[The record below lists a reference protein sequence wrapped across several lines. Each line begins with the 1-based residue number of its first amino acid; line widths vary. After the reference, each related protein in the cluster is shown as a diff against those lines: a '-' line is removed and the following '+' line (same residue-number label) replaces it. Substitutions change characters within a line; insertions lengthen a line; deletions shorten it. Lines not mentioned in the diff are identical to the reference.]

1 MIRLFAAYVAR
12 LDFAHRDRPYFV
24 GQKARLLAAFNG
36 LMLIFLPLNLLKLLW
51 VQPPYLGT
59 RLVFNAVFALVA
71 ILSLWALSRGRLEL
85 ASRGLILVIVVLIHI
100 VVLVIPSYEQPL
112 GTAIQVI
119 VYDLVFLLFAI
130 VFTSRRL
137 AILVFGL
144 MIAGNFGF
152 YLRILNPP
160 PIGSMQFAADTLMRD
175 GLFAMVFVFSLGITI
190 ARMIEAA
197 HQRSEEALQRTRAT
211 NENLEQLVTERTRA
225 LEQASTQAAAASKAK
240 SEFLANMSH
249 EIRTPLNGI
258 IASSDLLMRRT
269 DLPPEAAEQAR
280 LVSESGDLLL
290 NLLGDILDFS
300 KIEAGQLALDNHAFE
315 LVPVVN
321 DTVALIAAKAAQG
334 SVRIDLALAAGL
346 AKHLEGDS
354 YRLRQVIMNLLSNA
368 VKFTPPGGAVTI
380 QIDSPAPQ
388 AQPMPVRFAVRDTG
402 IGMDPATLA
411 RIFERF
417 TQADSSTTR
426 RYGGSGLGLAISAR
440 LVGMMGGRLEVQ
452 SDVGRGS
459 TFSFT
464 LPLRAVAAPTHPTAA
479 LKPLATP
486 LNMRVLLA
494 EDNVVNRKILDTQL
508 RQLGCQ
514 CLFAFD
520 GEAALAAL
528 QEAPLPDVVLMDC
541 HMPKLDGWET
551 TRRIR
556 GWANDA
562 LPLRQQAAKLPV
574 IALTAAALPE
584 ERARCLAA
592 GMNDFLSKPVKLA
605 ELHRALRPY
614 APRRAA

>member
-1 MIRLFAAYVAR
+1 MIRLFASYVAR
-12 LDFAHRDRPYFV
+12 LDYAHRDRPYFV
-24 GQKARLLAAFNG
+24 GQKARLLAVFNG
-36 LMLIFLPLNLLKLLW
+36 LLLVFLPLNVIKVLW
-51 VQPPYLGT
+51 AQPPYLGT
-59 RLVFNAVFALVA
+59 RLVFNAAFALFALV
-71 ILSLWALSRGRLEL
+71 SLWLLTRGKLEL
-85 ASRGLILVIVVLIHI
+85 AGRGLILVIVVLVH
-100 VVLVIPSYEQPL
+100 VTVLLIPTHEQPL
-112 GTAIQVI
+112 GAAIQVI

-130 VFTSRRL
+130 VFTSRWL
-137 AILVFGL
+137 AILVFSI
-144 MIAGNFGF
+144 MIAGNFGL
-152 YLRILNPP
+152 YMRSLSPP
-160 PIGSMQFAADTLMRD
+160 PLGSLQYAADTLMRD
-175 GLFAMVFVFSLGITI
+175 GLFAMLFVFSLGISI

-197 HQRSEEALQRTRAT
+197 HQRSEDALRETRAT
-211 NENLEQLVTERTRA
+211 NENLERIVAERTPA
-225 LEQASTQAAAASKAK
+225 LELASAQAAAASRAK

-315 LVPVVN
+315 LAPVVN

-334 SVRIDLALAAGL
+334 SVRVDLAIAAGL

-368 VKFTPPGGAVTI
+368 VKFTPAGGTVTS
-380 QIDSPAPQ
+380 QIDSSAPQ
-388 AQPMPVRFAVRDTG
+388 AQPTPVRFAVRDTG

-426 RYGGSGLGLAISAR
+426 RYGGSGLGLAISSR
-440 LVGMMGGRLEVQ
+440 LVAMMGGRLEVQ
-452 SDVGRGS
+452 SEVGRGS

-464 LPLRAVAAPTHPTAA
+464 VPLRVAAGPTNAAAA
-479 LKPLATP
+479 LEPIASPLH
-486 LNMRVLLA
+486 MRVLLA
-494 EDNVVNRKILDTQL
+494 EDNIVNRKILDTQL
-508 RQLGCQ
+508 RQIGCQ
-514 CLFAFD
+514 CIFAID

-541 HMPKLDGWET
+541 HMPKLDGWEA

-556 GWANDA
+556 GGANDA